1 MLLLKDI
8 ESKAE
13 ETKQRILQSAEKIFA
28 QKGLDG
34 ARVDEIAELA
44 KINKRMLYYYF
55 GSKEN
60 LYQAVLNRNFNK
72 IYTTG
77 MLAVQEGSGPR
88 EKAEQVIRSYFYFLA
103 ENPEY
108 VRIMGW
114 EAMQGGKYAREL
126 LPDYLWESWP
136 VLNEIMKS
144 GVQEGL
150 FRPHIDIRQV
160 LVSVN
165 SLCLFYFTR
174 RYMLQF
180 MWEEDIISPAML
192 EKRLQHILELIF
204 EGISC

>member
-1 MLLLKDI
+1 MKDI
-8 ESKAE
+8 ESKAK
-13 ETKQRILQSAEKIFA
+13 ETKQRILRAAEKIFA

-34 ARVDEIAELA
+34 ARVDEIAGLA
-44 KINKRMLYYYF
+44 EINKRMLYYYF
-55 GSKEN
+55 DNKEK
-60 LYQAVLNRNFNK
+60 LYQAVLSRNFAK

-77 MLAVQEGSGPR
+77 KLAVREGSSPR

-126 LPDYLWESWP
+126 LPGYLWESWP
-136 VLNEIMKS
+136 ALNEIMES
-144 GVQEGL
+144 GVQEGI
-150 FRPHIDIRQV
+150 FRPNIDIRQF

-165 SLCLFYFTR
+165 SLCLHYFTR
-174 RYMLQF
+174 RYMLQI
-180 MWEEDIISPAML
+180 MWEEDITSPAML